1 MLGRNTFWK
10 VRVEMKKIQEILDSH
25 EFLLLPIFT
34 PYTQKG
40 LIINFDKEE
49 VKKKPYGQ
57 LSSEW
62 MEKLIES
69 LLLNPNLKIV
79 SRQSIS

>member
-1 MLGRNTFWK
+1 
-10 VRVEMKKIQEILDSH
+10 MKKIQEILDSH

-57 LSSEW
+57 LSSE
-62 MEKLIES
+62 
-69 LLLNPNLKIV
+69 
-79 SRQSIS
+79 